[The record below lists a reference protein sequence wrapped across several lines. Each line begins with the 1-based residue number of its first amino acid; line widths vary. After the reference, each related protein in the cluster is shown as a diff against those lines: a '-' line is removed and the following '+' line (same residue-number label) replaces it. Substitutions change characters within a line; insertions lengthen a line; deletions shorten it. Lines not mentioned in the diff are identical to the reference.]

1 MLVGDLV
8 PRQMVRKLRLSLRDS
23 GLGSY
28 GIGTGIGV
36 QNSLVGEPS
45 SSTRLL
51 TVSCTPRSWDLWPCI
66 FPLSV

>member
-1 MLVGDLV
+1 
-8 PRQMVRKLRLSLRDS
+8 MVKKPRLSLRDS
-23 GLGSY
+23 GIGSY

-51 TVSCTPRSWDLWPCI
+51 TVSCTPKCWDPWPCI